1 MRLRELKCENC
12 GAAVKIE
19 ENASQAKCKFCH
31 TMFAVEDSYNDGYNF
46 EKGRMKA
53 HDEQLEKNLEH
64 VKGII
69 KPVGKFFITK
79 YIITAIVGVFIL
91 GIIVTIIIFFS
102 NIQKEYDYDIDI
114 RSFNNTYEMYNG
126 TEYGL
131 SVGRLIDEVSTN
143 NKKNKEHKITIKYK
157 ETSTQD
163 SNELKKIKKQLD
175 DWTKYEV
182 SFEYDETGFI
192 YMATIEE

>member
-12 GAAVKIE
+12 GASIKVE
-19 ENASQAKCKFCH
+19 ENATQVKCKFCH
-31 TMFAVEDSYNDGYNF
+31 TMFAVEDAYNDGYKF

-53 HDEQLEKNLEH
+53 RDEQIEQNLEH

-69 KPVGKFFITK
+69 KPVGKFLVTK
-79 YIITAIVGVFIL
+79 YIITAIVGVFIF
-91 GIIVTIIIFFS
+91 GIIITMIIFSS
-102 NIQKEYDYDIDI
+102 NRRNAFISDFDV
-114 RSFNNTYEMYNG
+114 RRFNNSYEIYVG
-126 TEYGL
+126 TEYGS

-143 NKKNKEHKITIKYK
+143 NKKNREHKITIKYK
-157 ETSTQD
+157 ETTTQD
-163 SNELKKIKKQLD
+163 SNELKEIKKQLD

-182 SFEYDETGFI
+182 SFEYDENGFI